1 MMLLLDT
8 VGLGDV
14 CSRRLLLRVPYRPHG
29 MRVPTHLARVD
40 AGCYTLWEFLQN
52 ETLLKHV
59 IYRYLD
65 RVLHRIQVSVDTP

>member
-1 MMLLLDT
+1 MYAQDIDT
-8 VGLGDV
+8 PCPLSP
-14 CSRRLLLRVPYRPHG
+14 CNACA
-29 MRVPTHLARVD
+29 PTHLARVD

-65 RVLHRIQVSVDTP
+65 RMLYRIQMNVNNP